1 MVPNVLLNN
10 GKNILAVLLICFP
23 FSNGFVFVL
32 NKYTHSRPMH
42 PSTNTDMQT
51 LYTDSSAAFLF
62 TLPPSFPL
70 DIFARCHLWNTVE
83 TQRDVSWACLTL
95 QAVGRLIKAGG
106 AVWSLLPLLTD
117 WCCWLE
123 GFGQAQGATPADFFR
138 HSWALTLLLASQQ
151 GL

>member
-1 MVPNVLLNN
+1 MMVPNVLLNN
-10 GKNILAVLLICFP
+10 GKRFWLYC
-23 FSNGFVFVL
+23 SFVFPSQLVVFAQ

-51 LYTDSSAAFLF
+51 LYIDSSAAFLF

-123 GFGQAQGATPADFFR
+123 GFGWAQGATPADFFR
-138 HSWALTLLLASQQ
+138 HSSALTLLLVSQR